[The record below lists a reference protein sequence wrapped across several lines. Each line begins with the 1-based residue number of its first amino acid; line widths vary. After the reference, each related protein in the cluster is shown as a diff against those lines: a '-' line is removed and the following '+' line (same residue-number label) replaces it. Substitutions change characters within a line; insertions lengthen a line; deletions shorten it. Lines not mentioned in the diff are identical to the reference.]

1 MVSCGCLFVRPFVWE
16 LWPRYFLGLVATIV
30 LTQWVSAVQGGVNEL
45 VMGEVD
51 VAPGV
56 PRAED
61 GLPEELPGLDDGAE
75 LLAPLAP
82 MKSTPT
88 PAGGSD

>member
-1 MVSCGCLFVRPFVWE
+1 
-16 LWPRYFLGLVATIV
+16 V

-51 VAPGV
+51 VAPGI

-61 GLPEELPGLDDGAE
+61 GLPEELPGLDGGDDAE
-75 LLAPLAP
+75 PLAP
-82 MKSTPT
+82 MAPAPT
-88 PAGGSD
+88 GGSD